1 MQIKQETVEK
11 ILYYLVDAIEEKQS
25 KINDLNYVVMEQSE
39 ENVIKSEQLCELLRE
54 LKELKK

>member
-1 MQIKQETVEK
+1 MQIKQEPVEK